1 MTPQEIQDAIDEWF
15 EEIIYPSVVMLDDWM
30 KKADLSKVN
39 QAEISFPDKLL
50 KQAKASIQ
58 NEMNPIK
65 PTAAPGTTAYDV
77 QMDDIHTRA
86 ERGEFGPGQRSWF
99 KESKARKD
107 AAKTLQ

>member
-30 KKADLSKVN
+30 RKADLSKVN

-50 KQAKASIQ
+50 KQAKASIE

-65 PTAAPGTTAYDV
+65 PIAEPGSTHYEV
-77 QMDDIHTRA
+77 QMDDLQARA
-86 ERGEFGPGQRSWF
+86 EAGEFQTRRSWF
-99 KESKARKD
+99 EDSKARKD